1 MRALGFLVLVWWAIP
16 AWGQTDPA
24 ADPERD
30 LAQAPAH
37 DPAGPA
43 RLTALRLTDGVGVR
57 VDGRLDEDAW
67 GAAEPATGF
76 RQLEPT
82 PGAAST
88 ERTEARVLYDRS
100 ALYVG
105 VTAYVRDP
113 ATLVRRLVRRDADET
128 ADRVFVEIGSL
139 ADGRTAFSFGVN
151 LAGVQR
157 DVLLF
162 NDQNEGDTSWDGVWD
177 SAVAR
182 FEGEAGHGYS
192 VELKI
197 PLSQLRYDALARG
210 PWQIQFRRDIPS
222 TGETSYWAPL
232 LPDQDGYVSRFG
244 ALHGLADLRAP
255 RRVEW
260 VPYAATR
267 LTRAPGNAANPF
279 YAENDLDGTL
289 GFDAQ
294 VGLTSSLTLTA
305 TANPDFGQVE
315 QDPAD
320 VNLTDFETQFAE
332 RRPFFVEGTD
342 VFDFGGTRAAAYV
355 TDRPQ
360 FFYTRRIGRT
370 PLAVCRVYPED
381 PACARGTEGAYTDS
395 PQQTTILG
403 AAKLS
408 GTVGGWTVGLL
419 NAVTSPEHGQ
429 TLLQTGCGP
438 RGCTGASQSQRLV
451 EPLSNYAVARARRA
465 WNGGRTGVG
474 LFGSSV
480 LRDANRDFLR
490 DLIPTDAT
498 IGGLDL
504 EHTFPG
510 RVWSVSGVA
519 AGSVVT
525 GGSESILR
533 LQQSSRRYYQ
543 RPDAGYL
550 TFDPARTAIGG
561 YRAEATLAKVGG
573 GSHWRGAVT
582 ASATSPGFETND
594 LGFQRRA
601 DWVGADWRINYNTS
615 QLGAAGLQRLEA
627 YAFGGQA
634 VNYGGDLVFN
644 RFNAGFTARYT
655 NLWSSTVVLSAR
667 PVYVNDRLTRG
678 GPLALRPADY
688 SASVRVRTNP
698 GLPLAAGLRVARRG
712 EFAHAHAGVG
722 REWTWQVQP
731 SVGARITDAL
741 QVSLAPTWTSAFNTD
756 QYLFAAPD
764 AASPAS
770 LGGRRY
776 VFSDVRQEAVELE
789 TRVDWAFTPDL
800 TLQLYAVPY
809 VDSRRYEGFR
819 QLAEARTYDFVR
831 FGATPGTTITPLRV
845 AGGTETEVGVDE
857 ANRFRVTDLDGETFD
872 ISDRN
877 FTYLSLRGNAVVRWQ
892 WRPGS
897 ELFFVWQQ
905 TVDGY
910 DAFRG
915 LDVASDLGDVFLDD
929 VQNVFQIKA
938 TYWFGL

>member
-1 MRALGFLVLVWWAIP
+1 MRAIALLVLAWCAAPV
-16 AWGQTDPA
+16 WGQTEPA
-24 ADPERD
+24 PDPERD
-30 LAQAPAH
+30 LVQSPGAPE
-37 DPAGPA
+37 PA
-43 RLTALRLTDGVGVR
+43 RLTALRLPDGVGVR

-67 GAAEPATGF
+67 GDAEPAAGF

-128 ADRVFVEIGSL
+128 ADRVVVEIGSL

-162 NDQNEGDTSWDGVWD
+162 NDQDEGDTSWDGVWD
-177 SAVAR
+177 SAVSR
-182 FEGEAGHGYS
+182 FDDAAGQGYS
-192 VELKI
+192 VEIRI
-197 PLSQLRYDALARG
+197 PLSQLRYDALASS

-267 LTRAPGNAANPF
+267 LTRAPGNAADPF
-279 YAENDLDGTL
+279 YAENDLDGTV
-289 GFDAQ
+289 GFDAK

-429 TLLQTGCGP
+429 TLVLPTCDPEADNCP
-438 RGCTGASQSQRLV
+438 RPRPSETLV

-465 WNGGRTGVG
+465 WNSGRTGVG

-480 LRDANRDFLR
+480 LRDADRESIR

-498 IGGLDL
+498 IGGLDV

-525 GGSESILR
+525 GGSEAIVR
-533 LQQSSRRYYQ
+533 LQRSSRRYYQ

-550 TFDPARTAIGG
+550 TLDDTRHSIAG
-561 YRAEATLAKVGG
+561 YRAEATLSKVGG
-573 GSHWRGAVT
+573 GSQWRGAVT
-582 ASATSPGFETND
+582 AAATSPGFETND

-615 QLGAAGLQRLEA
+615 ELAAAGLQRLEA

-688 SASVRVRTNP
+688 SASVRFRTNP
-698 GLPLAAGLRVARRG
+698 GRPLAAGLRVARRG
-712 EFAHAHAGVG
+712 EFAHAHAAVG

-731 SVGARITDAL
+731 SVVARITDAL

-756 QYLFAAPD
+756 QYLFSAPD
-764 AASPAS
+764 ADSPAA

-776 VFSDVRQEAVELE
+776 VFSDIRQEAVELE
-789 TRVDWAFTPDL
+789 TRVDWAFTPNL

-809 VDSRRYEGFR
+809 VDSRRYDGFR
-819 QLAEARTYDFVR
+819 QLAAARTYDFVR
-831 FGATPGTTITPLRV
+831 FGETPGTTLTPLRV
-845 AGGTETEVGVDE
+845 AGGTETEVAFDQ

-872 ISDRN
+872 ISDRD
-877 FTYLSLRGNAVVRWQ
+877 FTYLSLRGNAVLRWQ

-905 TVDGY
+905 LADDY
-910 DAFRG
+910 EAFRG
-915 LDVASDLGDVFLDD
+915 LGVASDLGDVFLDD